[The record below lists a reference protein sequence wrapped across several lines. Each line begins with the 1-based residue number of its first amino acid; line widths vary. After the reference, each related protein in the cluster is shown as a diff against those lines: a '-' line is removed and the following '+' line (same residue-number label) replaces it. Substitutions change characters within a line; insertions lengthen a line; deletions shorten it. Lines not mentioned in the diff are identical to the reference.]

1 MTDQLSTQTAGA
13 PSALVTSAVHA
24 ATVFNPEIFES
35 LHKVAVL
42 MASSSLVPDTLV
54 KKDGKLLTIE
64 ERTAN
69 CFLVVEQSHRWAM
82 SPFAAVACA
91 SVVHGRLMWEGK
103 LINAVIEA
111 QMGVR
116 LTYTFNG
123 QTGDAL
129 GVVVSGT
136 RSGETEAVTVS
147 GTVGD
152 WKTTG
157 NGSPWKGE
165 SANERQLRYRGAR
178 EWGRAYA
185 ASAILGIIAEDE
197 AQDFKKEAKNVT
209 ESYVRETPL
218 DVAPAKQIAAA
229 PAAGVAVY
237 VMDVTVKESA
247 PGAKKPWKA
256 YVVTLASD
264 GKQFDVGTMDGAIG
278 EFAKSLQGQEAI
290 ADYEETD
297 KGLILHSIQSQ
308 EEGIA

>member
-13 PSALVTSAVHA
+13 PSALVTTEGHA

-35 LHKVAVL
+35 LHSAARL
-42 MASSSLVPDTLV
+42 MAESSLVPTTLV
-54 KKDGKLLTIE
+54 EEKGQLLPLE
-64 ERTAN
+64 KRVAN
-69 CFLVVEQSHRWAM
+69 CFLVVEQAHRWAM

-111 QMGVR
+111 QMGTR

-123 QTGDAL
+123 KKGDAL

-136 RSGETEAVTVS
+136 RPGEAEAVSVS

-152 WKTTG
+152 WKTDG
-157 NGSPWKGE
+157 KGSPWKGE

-197 AQDFKKEAKNVT
+197 AQDFKQEAKNVT
-209 ESYVRETPL
+209 ESYVREKPIEIE
-218 DVAPAKQIAAA
+218 QQAA
-229 PAAGVAVY
+229 PSGVTVY
-237 VMDVTVKESA
+237 VMDVEVKESA
-247 PGAKKPWKA
+247 EGAKKPWKA
-256 YVVTLASD
+256 YVVTLACD
-264 GKQFDVGTMDGAIG
+264 GKQFDVGTMDGAMG
-278 EFAKSLQGQEAI
+278 EFAKSLKGQEAL
-290 ADYEETD
+290 ADYSETD
-297 KGLILHSIQSQ
+297 KGMILNSIQAT

>member
-13 PSALVTSAVHA
+13 PSALVTTEGHA

-35 LHKVAVL
+35 LHKVAAL
-42 MASSSLVPDTLV
+42 MAESSLVPTTLV
-54 KKDGKLLTIE
+54 EDKGQLLPLE
-64 ERTAN
+64 KRVAN
-69 CFLVVEQSHRWAM
+69 CFLVVEQAHRWAM

-103 LINAVIEA
+103 LISAVVEA
-111 QMGVR
+111 KLGVR

-123 QTGDAL
+123 KSGDAL

-136 RSGETEAVTVS
+136 RQGEAAAVTVT

-152 WKTTG
+152 WKTDG
-157 NGSPWKGE
+157 KGSPWKGE

-178 EWGRAYA
+178 EWARAYA
-185 ASAILGIIAEDE
+185 PSAILGIMAEDE

-229 PAAGVAVY
+229 SAGVAVY

-297 KGLILHSIQSQ
+297 KGLILHSIQSS